1 MTSSLPAGYI
11 DTTAA
16 VERIVRNARNG
27 NLYSNW
33 PADAWR
39 KLCGELIPKGHVRPL
54 MLTADG
60 FVRKADVTQ
69 FAGFADKYSRFETFF
84 GYQPSDRSYDLLDE
98 HGRVHRFARAIFL
111 ESELEG
117 ELAPAREPTVDN
129 PEVRETGDDDDG
141 HVEESIRANVL
152 QADHAA
158 DEPGAPGDEADD
170 DIEAECD
177 KWMAAL
183 PEDHRLKK
191 KKARERFNRF
201 RQNRK
206 HIGTRAFNRVW
217 KKSAPLSW
225 HAPGRR
231 PGT

>member
-33 PADAWR
+33 PAGAWR

-129 PEVRETGDDDDG
+129 PELERELTGDEDPNKKGFRKAIVQTVNELWPD
-141 HVEESIRANVL
+141 
-152 QADHAA
+152 
-158 DEPGAPGDEADD
+158 GAPPG
-170 DIEAECD
+170 
-177 KWMAAL
+177 L
-183 PEDHRLKK
+183 LKK
-191 KKARERFNRF
+191 TRDEKIRENMKNKGLSQPVERTIR
-201 RQNRK
+201 
-206 HIGTRAFNRVW
+206 RALRG
-217 KKSAPLSW
+217 K
-225 HAPGRR
+225 
-231 PGT
+231 